1 MQAFVIAIIDVHIKL
16 TRVNDRQL
24 SFFLQEEFRLCRD
37 FLYIRFF
44 TLGVLSLSFFL
55 IGDLQDLN
63 EGS

>member
-37 FLYIRFF
+37 FLYI
-44 TLGVLSLSFFL
+44 GSSFVVFL
-55 IGDLQDLN
+55 LDR
-63 EGS
+63 GSTGFE